1 MKGHP
6 KVKDLLRN
14 QLEELLERF
23 SPLIENFEIP
33 EYALQR
39 FKKFKSDY
47 YDNPNIFFD
56 KVKKLEIEVFPAFS
70 KIIKNNNDVKDLQ
83 FINSVDI
90 DNFLSGNIILKTL
103 LNKKETNILKEAI
116 TSVLNS
122 SYEAKHPKL
131 LHLLIP
137 DIVKT
142 LFASNIITETAIKFL
157 SYPGSDISFELGFFS
172 IKPGHNSV
180 NWHDDYSLF
189 CNKTPKIEDINKRL
203 ILNFHIAL
211 TDVKSNSSP
220 ISFIKGTESL
230 VYARSATKYFKD
242 NGIKFDK
249 NIFLK
254 AIFLTENLYKPRQE
268 IKPNFLGLL
277 PALSY
282 RLHQIKNLNQE
293 LEIFFKELN
302 AGMVQIFSPHI
313 WHTSPFINES
323 NIARE
328 SLVLRFFV
336 SSDYH
341 NTNLITIQ
349 DLITHLSFAKS
360 REVGLEE
367 INAALFKQENL
378 SLGSQVYTNIYMG
391 NKDKDKKSKYF
402 KIYVNDL
409 YNFFIK

>member
-1 MKGHP
+1 MKE
-6 KVKDLLRN
+6 LLQN

-33 EYALQR
+33 EYALER
-39 FKKFKSDY
+39 YKKFKSDY

-56 KVKKLEIEVFPAFS
+56 KVKKPEIEVLPSFS
-70 KIIKNNNDVKDLQ
+70 KIIKNNNDIKGLQ

-103 LNKKETNILKEAI
+103 LNKTETNILRQAI
-116 TSVLNS
+116 ASVLNS

-131 LHLLIP
+131 LYLLIP

-142 LFASNIITETAIKFL
+142 LFTSNIITETAMKFL

-172 IKPGHNSV
+172 IKPGQNSI

-189 CNKTPKIEDINKRL
+189 FNKTPKIENINKRL

-220 ISFIKGTESL
+220 VSFIKGTESL

-242 NGIKFDK
+242 NKIKFDE

-254 AIFLTENLYKPRQE
+254 AIFLTENLYKPGQE

-282 RLHQIKNLNQE
+282 RLHQIKNLNQD
-293 LEIFFKELN
+293 LKIFFKELN

-313 WHTSPFINES
+313 WHTSPFINET

-328 SLVLRFFV
+328 SLVLRFF
-336 SSDYH
+336 SGSDYH
-341 NTNLITIQ
+341 NTNLITIR
-349 DLITHLSFAKS
+349 DLIKHLSFAKS
-360 REVGLEE
+360 RDVELEE
-367 INAALFKQENL
+367 INTALFKQANL
-378 SLGSQVYTNIYMG
+378 SLDSQIYTNLYIG
-391 NKDKDKKSKYF
+391 NKDKKSKYL
-402 KIYVNDL
+402 KIYIKDL
-409 YNFFIK
+409 YKFFIK